1 MKYYAVIDTNVL
13 VSSML
18 KNSTP
23 PNRIV
28 WESVRGDII
37 PIVNKEI
44 LHEYEEVLRRKKFG
58 FSEKIVRAMIT
69 DITNRAIFVDA
80 IPLEEVLP
88 DSKDAVFYE
97 VVMEGRKTNAA
108 YLVTGNLK
116 HFPKRPFIVS
126 PREMLEIM
134 ERAESESK
142 TE

>member
-97 VVMEGRKTNAA
+97 VVMEGRKTNDA